1 MKDIL
6 YCPRTGVPL
15 TEVDI
20 DGIHIEISTGCGGI
34 FFDNFEL
41 QHFDEEHEPAG
52 NKLLDISSLYHSSE
66 IDFSQRIKCPKH
78 PLVVMR
84 RHFFSPFCRIDIDV
98 CPECNGVWLDPGEL
112 AEIRDAFPKENIKK
126 LTTERYISEIVASG
140 GWSEHFENVDEAHLS
155 ISRISRMMVWI
166 RD

>member
-20 DGIHIEISTGCGGI
+20 DGIHIEISTDCGGI

-52 NKLLDISSLYHSSE
+52 KSCWTSAVSIIAPNLIFHSELSARS
-66 IDFSQRIKCPKH
+66 IR
-78 PLVVMR
+78 
-84 RHFFSPFCRIDIDV
+84 
-98 CPECNGVWLDPGEL
+98 WL
-112 AEIRDAFPKENIKK
+112 
-126 LTTERYISEIVASG
+126 
-140 GWSEHFENVDEAHLS
+140 
-155 ISRISRMMVWI
+155 
-166 RD
+166 

>member
-1 MKDIL
+1 M
-6 YCPRTGVPL
+6 
-15 TEVDI
+15 
-20 DGIHIEISTGCGGI
+20 
-34 FFDNFEL
+34 
-41 QHFDEEHEPAG
+41 
-52 NKLLDISSLYHSSE
+52 
-66 IDFSQRIKCPKH
+66 
-78 PLVVMR
+78 
-84 RHFFSPFCRIDIDV
+84 

-126 LTTERYISEIVASG
+126 LTTEKYISEIVASG